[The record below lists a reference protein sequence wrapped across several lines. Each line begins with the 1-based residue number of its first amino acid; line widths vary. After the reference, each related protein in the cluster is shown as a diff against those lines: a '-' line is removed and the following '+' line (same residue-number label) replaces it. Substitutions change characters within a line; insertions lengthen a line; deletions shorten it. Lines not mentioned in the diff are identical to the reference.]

1 MFKKIIT
8 YGKGILVPIVEA
20 LFLSTKLNKKGPEL
34 SEAMEVPPENV
45 ERRRPDDLL
54 LIIFFFNFCKYV

>member
-34 SEAMEVPPENV
+34 SEAIEVPPENV

-54 LIIFFFNFCKYV
+54 LII